1 MSASSTHSCGP
12 APLHYEDYVHRRSK
26 ANSYPLSLAVCGN
39 PFPKM
44 IRGRRTSVLY
54 KEGRPPLR
62 RDLIFI
68 SGLLARLSWFFNLW
82 PVRAL

>member
-1 MSASSTHSCGP
+1 
-12 APLHYEDYVHRRSK
+12 
-26 ANSYPLSLAVCGN
+26 
-39 PFPKM
+39 M
-44 IRGRRTSVLY
+44 IRGRRTPALQ

-68 SGLLARLSWFFNLW
+68 FKLLARLSWLFYLR

>member
-1 MSASSTHSCGP
+1 MNQDYSCP
-12 APLHYEDYVHRRSK
+12 P
-26 ANSYPLSLAVCGN
+26 SLAVCGN

-44 IRGRRTSVLY
+44 IRGRRTLALL

-62 RDLIFI
+62 GDQIFI
-68 SGLLARLSWFFNLW
+68 SGLLARLSWFFYLR